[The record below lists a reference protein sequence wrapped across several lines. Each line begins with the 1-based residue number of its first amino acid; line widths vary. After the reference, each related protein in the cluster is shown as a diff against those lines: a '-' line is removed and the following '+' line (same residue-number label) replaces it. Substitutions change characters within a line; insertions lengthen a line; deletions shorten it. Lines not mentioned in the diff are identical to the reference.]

1 MAAFSYLFEGRLMS
15 TDESA
20 RGARDWRVSRTC
32 ESGAGVAVARNGESI
47 LISNSS
53 QPDAPVSVFTTD
65 EWREFLAGVK
75 LGHFD
80 GIV

>member
-1 MAAFSYLFEGRLMS
+1 MS

-20 RGARDWRVSRTC
+20 PGGLDWRVSRTC
-32 ESGAGVAVARNGESI
+32 ESGACVAVARSGESI
-47 LISNSS
+47 LIRNSS
-53 QPDAPVSVFTTD
+53 QPNDPVSAFTTD